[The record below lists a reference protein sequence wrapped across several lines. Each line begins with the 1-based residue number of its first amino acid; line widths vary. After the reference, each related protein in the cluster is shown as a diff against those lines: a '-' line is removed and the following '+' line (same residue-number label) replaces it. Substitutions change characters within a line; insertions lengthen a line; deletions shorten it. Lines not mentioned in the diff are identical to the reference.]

1 MKTNHLLT
9 VFVALSLLTFGCGK
23 DKKKSKQASE
33 PTTESAAPQPEAPAE
48 AEKRQADPG
57 NAAKS
62 ASGDKSAAE
71 AKPAPAAKPAVVKA
85 KRPSAPARKVPGSLN
100 IMDSPRKGPAIA
112 KVTIMEISDFQ

>member
-9 VFVALSLLTFGCGK
+9 VFVALALLAFGCGK
-23 DKKKSKQASE
+23 DKKKSKKASE
-33 PTTESAAPQPEAPAE
+33 PTTESAAPQPETPAE
-48 AEKRQADPG
+48 AEKRHADPG
-57 NAAKS
+57 NAKS
-62 ASGDKSAAE
+62 ASGNKSAAE